1 MRWIDFSTMFALFF
15 LVLVVVV
22 GLSLATYIICSSW
35 TAALIAFVALAII
48 VGVCVTVVKLF
59 NKRKKD
65 GDN

>member
-1 MRWIDFSTMFALFF
+1 MFALFF

-35 TAALIAFVALAII
+35 IAALIAFVALAII